1 MLLGMVQ
8 LAGNSRVRRTA
19 LARLIWWLLVACTS
33 LAYALG
39 SRVAPC
45 VSHRTL
51 PVTVRLALV
60 IHVNDARSAH
70 SVLVALVLGKLVF
83 VSLLCTAFALL
94 CCICFNDHLI
104 L

>member
-1 MLLGMVQ
+1 MVQ
-8 LAGNSRVRRTA
+8 PAVNSRAHRTA

-33 LAYALG
+33 RVYALD
-39 SRVAPC
+39 SQVAPC

-51 PVTVRLALV
+51 PVNVRLALV

-70 SVLVALVLGKLVF
+70 CVLAALVLGKLVF
-83 VSLLCTAFALL
+83 VSLLCIAFALL